1 MPRGAAGSPLIP
13 VAPPD
18 VCRLP
23 IVPQT
28 PVTVPPASPPTPLP
42 PAVIAGAYQTGVL
55 GVRAL
60 RRRGVRAV
68 CFDCDP
74 AMPGFASAHG
84 PARRCPNPDTDP
96 DGWVA
101 FMVGLSRELGGRPAL
116 LCSADQF
123 VSAIARHADALAP
136 HYRLSPG
143 AALQGQLAEKDTQ
156 YALAEAHGMPLPRT
170 RVAASAAEVAA
181 FAAEA
186 AYPCL
191 LKPIHF
197 REWHAFP
204 AGHPLARQKIAIA
217 ESADALRAL
226 YAQAAP
232 VTPRVIVQEII
243 EGDDAAKRVYLSCYR
258 ADGTRVGHAV
268 LRELRCDPVGFGPAS
283 VTEPVEDAEVD
294 ALCDGWLRRL
304 GYAGIC
310 EIEVKRDAR
319 DGQVKLIEANPR
331 LSGSG
336 DAAPYAGVDLA
347 WLHYQDLAGL
357 APAPV
362 APRARRFRHVVL
374 RADATAAPRYL
385 RAGLLSWRGL
395 LASYRPPLA
404 FYDLD
409 PADWRYSLETVA
421 VAAKTLLRE
430 VVRRPA
436 PTRGAA

>member
-1 MPRGAAGSPLIP
+1 M
-13 VAPPD
+13 
-18 VCRLP
+18 
-23 IVPQT
+23 
-28 PVTVPPASPPTPLP
+28 
-42 PAVIAGAYQTGVL
+42 IAGAYQTGVL
-55 GVRAL
+55 AVRAL

-96 DGWVA
+96 AGWVA
-101 FMVGLSRELGGRPAL
+101 FMVALSRELGGRPAL

-123 VSAIARHADALAP
+123 VSAIARHAEALAP

-170 RVAASAAEVAA
+170 RVAGSAAEVAA

-186 AYPCL
+186 RYPCL

-217 ESADALRAL
+217 ESADALAAL

-347 WLHYQDLAGL
+347 WLHYQDLAGR
-357 APAPV
+357 APPPV
-362 APRARRFRHVVL
+362 APARRAFRHVVL

-421 VAAKTLLRE
+421 VAAKSLLRE
-430 VVRRPA
+430 VLRR
-436 PTRGAA
+436 RAA

>member
-1 MPRGAAGSPLIP
+1 
-13 VAPPD
+13 
-18 VCRLP
+18 
-23 IVPQT
+23 
-28 PVTVPPASPPTPLP
+28 
-42 PAVIAGAYQTGVL
+42 VIAGAYQTGVL

-60 RRRGVRAV
+60 RRHGVRAV

-74 AMPGFASAHG
+74 AMPGFTSAHG
-84 PARRCPNPDTDP
+84 PARLCPNPDTDP

-101 FMVGLSRELGGRPAL
+101 FMVALAAELGGAEGSRPAL

-123 VSAIARHADALAP
+123 VSAIARHAEALRP

-143 AALQGQLAEKDTQ
+143 VALQGQLANKDTQ

-170 RVAASAAEVAA
+170 QLAASAAEVAA
-181 FAAEA
+181 FAAA
-186 AYPCL
+186 ARYPCL

-197 REWHAFP
+197 REWHAFAP
-204 AGHPLARQKIAIA
+204 GHPLARQKIAMA
-217 ESADALRAL
+217 ASPEALEAL

-243 EGDDAAKRVYLSCYR
+243 EGDDAAKRVYLSCYGE
-258 ADGTRVGHAV
+258 DGARTGHAV

-283 VTEPVEDAEVD
+283 VTEPVEDEEVA

-304 GYAGIC
+304 GYVGIC

-336 DAAPYAGVDLA
+336 DAAPYAGVELA
-347 WLHYQDLAGL
+347 WLDYQALVGAP
-357 APAPV
+357 PAPV
-362 APRARRFRHVVL
+362 APAQRAFRHVVL

-385 RAGLLSWRGL
+385 RAGLLTWRGL

-409 PADWRYSLETVA
+409 PADWRYSLETVL
-421 VAAKTLLRE
+421 VAAKSLLRE
-430 VVRRPA
+430 LLHA
-436 PTRGAA
+436 LATPTRRGGTA

>member
-1 MPRGAAGSPLIP
+1 MPPSP
-13 VAPPD
+13 VAPAP
-18 VCRLP
+18 VHAPAGRLP
-23 IVPQT
+23 Q
-28 PVTVPPASPPTPLP
+28 PLP
-42 PAVIAGAYQTGVL
+42 PAVVAGAYQTGVL
-55 GVRAL
+55 AVRGL
-60 RRRGVRAV
+60 RRHGVRAV

-101 FMVGLSRELGGRPAL
+101 FMVALAAELGDRPAL

-123 VSAIARHADALAP
+123 VSAIARHAEALGP

-143 AALQGQLAEKDTQ
+143 VARQGQLANKDSQ

-170 RVAASAAEVAA
+170 RLAASAAEVAA
-181 FAAEA
+181 FAAVA
-186 AYPCL
+186 HYPCL

-197 REWHAFP
+197 REWHAFAP
-204 AGHPLARQKIAIA
+204 GHPLARQKIAMA
-217 ESADALRAL
+217 ASPAALEAL

-232 VTPRVIVQEII
+232 VTPRVILQEII
-243 EGDDAAKRVYLSCYR
+243 EGDDAAKRVYLSCY
-258 ADGTRVGHAV
+258 APDGTRTGHAV

-283 VTEPVEDAEVD
+283 VTEPVEDEEV
-294 ALCDGWLRRL
+294 AVLCDGWLRRL
-304 GYAGIC
+304 GYVGIC

-336 DAAPYAGVDLA
+336 DAAPYAGVELA
-347 WLHYQDLAGL
+347 WLDYQALVGAP
-357 APAPV
+357 PAPV
-362 APRARRFRHVVL
+362 APAQRAFRHVVL

-385 RAGLLSWRGL
+385 RAGLLTWRGL

-409 PADWRYSLETVA
+409 PADWRYSLETVL
-421 VAAKTLLRE
+421 VAAKSLLRE
-430 VVRRPA
+430 LLHA
-436 PTRGAA
+436 LATPTRRGGTA

>member
-1 MPRGAAGSPLIP
+1 
-13 VAPPD
+13 V
-18 VCRLP
+18 V
-23 IVPQT
+23 
-28 PVTVPPASPPTPLP
+28 
-42 PAVIAGAYQTGVL
+42 AGAYQTGVL
-55 GVRAL
+55 AVRGL
-60 RRRGVRAV
+60 RRHGVRAV

-101 FMVGLSRELGGRPAL
+101 FMVALAAELGDRPAL

-123 VSAIARHADALAP
+123 VSAIARHAEALGP

-143 AALQGQLAEKDTQ
+143 VARQGQLANKDSQ

-170 RVAASAAEVAA
+170 RLAASAAEVAA

-186 AYPCL
+186 RYPCL

-204 AGHPLARQKIAIA
+204 DGHPLARQKIAIA
-217 ESADALRAL
+217 ESPEALAAL

-243 EGDDAAKRVYLSCYR
+243 EGDDAAKRVYLSCY
-258 ADGTRVGHAV
+258 APDGTRTGHAV

-283 VTEPVEDAEVD
+283 VTEPVTDDEVA

-336 DAAPYAGVDLA
+336 DAAPYAGVELA
-347 WLHYQDLAGL
+347 WLEYQALVGAP
-357 APAPV
+357 PAPV
-362 APRARRFRHVVL
+362 VPAPRAFRHVVL

-409 PADWRYSLETVA
+409 PADWRYSLETVL
-421 VAAKTLLRE
+421 VAAKSLLRE
-430 VVRRPA
+430 LLHA
-436 PTRGAA
+436 LATPTRRGGTA

>member
-1 MPRGAAGSPLIP
+1 M
-13 VAPPD
+13 
-18 VCRLP
+18 
-23 IVPQT
+23 
-28 PVTVPPASPPTPLP
+28 
-42 PAVIAGAYQTGVL
+42 IAGAYQTGVL

-60 RRRGVRAV
+60 RRHGVRAV

-74 AMPGFASAHG
+74 AMPGFTSAHG
-84 PARRCPNPDTDP
+84 PARLCPNPDTDP

-101 FMVGLSRELGGRPAL
+101 FMVALAAELGGAEGSRPAL

-123 VSAIARHADALAP
+123 VSAIARHAEALRP

-143 AALQGQLAEKDTQ
+143 VALQGQLANKDTQ

-170 RVAASAAEVAA
+170 QLAASAAEVAA
-181 FAAEA
+181 FAAA
-186 AYPCL
+186 ARYPCL

-197 REWHAFP
+197 REWHAFAP
-204 AGHPLARQKIAIA
+204 GHPLARQKIAMA
-217 ESADALRAL
+217 ASPEALEAL

-243 EGDDAAKRVYLSCYR
+243 EGDDAAKRVYLSCYGE
-258 ADGTRVGHAV
+258 DGARTGHAV

-283 VTEPVEDAEVD
+283 VTEPVEDEEVA

-304 GYAGIC
+304 GYVGIC

-336 DAAPYAGVDLA
+336 DAAPYAGVELA
-347 WLHYQDLAGL
+347 WLDYQALVG
-357 APAPV
+357 APPTPV
-362 APRARRFRHVVL
+362 APARRAFRHVVL

-385 RAGLLSWRGL
+385 RAGLLTWRGL

-409 PADWRYSLETVA
+409 PADWRYSLETVL
-421 VAAKTLLRE
+421 VATKSLLRE
-430 VVRRPA
+430 VLA
-436 PTRGAA
+436 PVWRGKAA